1 VRVLSSYAAPSRN
14 ARPWPSL
21 LNAGH
26 WLALDTVDAAR
37 EAARPAGLPV
47 TCSQLMKSRASARVA

>member
-1 VRVLSSYAAPSRN
+1 MRDRGRGV
-14 ARPWPSL
+14 

-26 WLALDTVDAAR
+26 GLARDTVDAAR
-37 EAARPAGLPV
+37 EVAARPGLPV